1 MGSIVVFLVN
11 VDFVVRNW
19 GRMNVIILPPEN
31 KILAERGALEGSV
44 SHVALT
50 VLGIE
55 NSTSRKKTQID
66 LHACFLMYSKKKKQ
80 KIIRHS
86 FLIFIKSYKKCLIL
100 LLLSIKNSILQNVD
114 IE

>member
-1 MGSIVVFLVN
+1 MDSTRGDWLNFQARACSRPPLPTSRMRTGSIVAFLVN

-50 VLGIE
+50 VLGME

-66 LHACFLMYSKKKKQ
+66 LHACF
-80 KIIRHS
+80 
-86 FLIFIKSYKKCLIL
+86 
-100 LLLSIKNSILQNVD
+100 
-114 IE
+114 